1 MGWKKFNSRRKVR
14 KKSIFL
20 RKWFLIIMGSGFL
33 LLLIGFI
40 VAWVVASK
48 YKDRALTYDLKLIN
62 EIEQPSMIYDRE
74 DAEVGRIFSENR
86 DPCKVEDV
94 SQLFI
99 DTLIAA
105 EDARFFSHDGYDVKG
120 ITRVVWQKIT
130 SGKSQSGGASTLTQ
144 QLARNAFHLQDE
156 ANERGESTEERKAVE
171 IFLAIE
177 IEKEY
182 TKHEILE
189 YYINRVNFGGGFH
202 GVRSASLGY
211 FGKEPRDLEIHECA
225 SLVGAIRNPAY
236 FSPSRWSK
244 NEETGKK
251 VQGYQNLQVRNRVLD
266 RMAIQGMITE
276 AERNEYKLRPLGL
289 NPNPIQRGTSHFHDR
304 VADKFEKVLEDAGVS
319 QAEIAKGG
327 FKIFTTVDRDIQNEL
342 EQKIKKHMARVEARP
357 GYAHPKYA
365 DYVRTEDSKPAYLQ
379 AAGMMIDHHT
389 GEVLGYVG
397 GRDFVHSQY
406 DFIASGKKPMG
417 TAFFPFIYASALENG
432 SNTGEKLIDE
442 AMDNRQVMI
451 SGVEGILGEWGSE
464 ILKPRYE
471 GNISMRRAL
480 AGSKIAATVRLG
492 RKVGLNKVWDTA
504 EEFGFDR
511 PDGNLL
517 NKTLLGSENASLDG
531 LVRSYGAF
539 ANEGKMME
547 DLVWITKIEDASGKE
562 LYKWEDSDTT
572 KQVVSNSTAFLIHTM
587 LEDALKKGSGKR
599 LYEKSNMGRFMGGGK
614 TGTTYDFSNNW
625 FVGYNGRVTCGV
637 WAGFYDGANDAIY
650 PEAFSVDTVMPV
662 WVDTMKKAESKLSRG
677 VIKMPNEIVNIKICK
692 HSGMIATK
700 SCEEFQHDVVT
711 GEKTY
716 VSTAHDE
723 YFHRTQRPRGACPI
737 HGASLGIEYD
747 SVELGGEMSSIER
760 LNTVPIKPKEP
771 TLVGEDPYNAEA
783 SVYAEKGRVSTVF
796 SRGLSAMNFELSEAV
811 KAEVMIPMDDPARM
825 VITD

>member
-20 RKWFLIIMGSGFL
+20 RKWFLIIIGSGL
-33 LLLIGFI
+33 LLMLVGFI
-40 VAWVVASK
+40 VAWVWASK
-48 YKDRALTYDLKLIN
+48 YKDRADTYDLTLIN
-62 EIEQPSMIYDRE
+62 EIEQPSMIFDRE

-105 EDARFFSHDGYDVKG
+105 EDARFFSHEGYDVKG
-120 ITRVVWQKIT
+120 ITRVIWQTAT
-130 SGKSQSGGASTLTQ
+130 SGESQSGGASTLTQ

-156 ANERGESTEERKAVE
+156 ANRRDESTHERKVVE
-171 IFLAIE
+171 IFLAKRIE
-177 IEKEY
+177 REY

-211 FGKEPRDLEIHECA
+211 FGKEPKDLEVHECA
-225 SLVGAIRNPAY
+225 SLVGSIRNPAY
-236 FSPSRWSK
+236 FSPTKWSTDK
-244 NEETGKK
+244 ETGKK
-251 VQGYQNLQVRNRVLD
+251 VQGLQNLQVRNRVLD
-266 RMAIQGMITE
+266 RMAVENMITE
-276 AERNEYKLRPLGL
+276 TQRNEYKLRPLGL

-304 VADKFEKVLEDAGVS
+304 IAQKFEKVLEDAGVS
-319 QAEIAKGG
+319 QSDIAKGG
-327 FKIFTTVDRDIQNEL
+327 FKIFTTVDRDIQYEL
-342 EQKIKKHMARVEARP
+342 EEKIQEHMTKVESRP
-357 GYAHPKYA
+357 GYDHPIYK
-365 DYVRTEDSKPAYLQ
+365 DYVRTEDSKPEYLQ

-432 SNTGEKLIDE
+432 HNTGEKQIDE

-451 SGVEGILGEWGSE
+451 DGVEGILGEWGAE
-464 ILKPRYE
+464 VEKPRYE
-471 GNISMRRAL
+471 GNISMRHAL
-480 AGSKIAATVRLG
+480 ADSKIAATVRLG

-504 EEFGFDR
+504 EEFGFSR

-517 NKTLLGSENASLDG
+517 NKTLLGSEDASLDG

-539 ANEGKMME
+539 ANEGRMME
-547 DLVWITKIEDASGKE
+547 DLVWITKIEDAKGNE
-562 LYKWEDSDTT
+562 LYKWKDTERT
-572 KQVVSNSTAFLIHTM
+572 KQVISNSSAFLMHTM
-587 LEDALKKGSGKR
+587 LNDALKKGSGKR
-599 LYEKSNMGRFMGGGK
+599 LFEESGMGRFMGGGK
-614 TGTTYDFSNNW
+614 SGTTYDFSNNW

-637 WAGFYDGANDAIY
+637 WAGFYDGANNAIY
-650 PEAFSVDTVMPV
+650 PDAFSVDTVMPI

-677 VIKMPNEIVNIKICK
+677 VIKMPDEIVSIKICK
-692 HSGMIATK
+692 ASGMVATK
-700 SCEEFQHDVVT
+700 SCEEFEHDMVT

-723 YFHRTQRPRGACPI
+723 YFHRTKRPRGACPI
-737 HGASLGIEYD
+737 HGASLGNFHD
-747 SVELGGEMSSIER
+747 GVELGEMSTIER
-760 LNTVPIKPKEP
+760 LNTVPIKPKKP
-771 TLVGEDPYNAEA
+771 TLVGEDPYKSAA
-783 SVYAEKGRVSTVF
+783 SVYAQKGMISVVVG
-796 SRGLSAMNFELSEAV
+796 RGLSAMNFELSEAV
-811 KAEVMIPMDDPARM
+811 KGEVMIPLDDPPRM
-825 VITD
+825 IITD